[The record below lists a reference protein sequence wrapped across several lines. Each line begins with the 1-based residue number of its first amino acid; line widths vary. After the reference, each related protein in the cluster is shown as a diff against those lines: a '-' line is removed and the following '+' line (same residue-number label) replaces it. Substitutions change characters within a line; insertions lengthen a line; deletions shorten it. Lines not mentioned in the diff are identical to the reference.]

1 MPYHERADIGSAS
14 DLAAALGTFLSAVHH
29 DGKASRWI
37 RLYEAEKDKPESLP
51 HPSTIRDESERAKLK
66 LRKKRLL

>member
-1 MPYHERADIGSAS
+1 MNDPILASTS
-14 DLAAALGTFLSAVHH
+14 DLSDGLGIFLSAVHH
-29 DGKASRWI
+29 DGTTSRWI
-37 RLYEAEKDKPESLP
+37 RLYEAKKDKPESLP